1 MSILSAVMNMPR
13 PDKGMWADLFPIGL
27 PQHVQDQVQPMV
39 VSEFHDEIQQTQ
51 LSRSCVKHKWTSNRK
66 SQFAVCTKCGR
77 IGSKPNIPTL
87 ALGQVQRQVL

>member
-1 MSILSAVMNMPR
+1 MNILSAVMNMPR
-13 PDKGMWADLFPIGL
+13 IAKGTRANPLLLGL
-27 PQHVQDQVQPMV
+27 PQRVQDKIQPMV

-51 LSRSCVKHKWTSNRK
+51 FSRSCVKHKWASNRK

-77 IGSKPNIPTL
+77 IGNKPNIPTL

>member
-1 MSILSAVMNMPR
+1 MNILSAVMRTPTTV
-13 PDKGMWADLFPIGL
+13 KGMWADLFLTRL
-27 PQHVQDQVQPMV
+27 PQRVQDKVQPMV

-51 LSRSCVKHKWTSNRK
+51 LSRSCVKHKWASNRK

-77 IGSKPNIPTL
+77 IGNKPNIPTL

>member
-1 MSILSAVMNMPR
+1 MNILSAVVNIPR
-13 PDKGMWADLFPIGL
+13 TDKGMWAGLFLLGL
-27 PQHVQDQVQPMV
+27 PQRVQDKVQPMV

-66 SQFAVCTKCGR
+66 SQFAVCTRCGR
-77 IGSKPNIPTL
+77 IGNKPNIPTL

>member
-1 MSILSAVMNMPR
+1 MNILSAVVNIPR
-13 PDKGMWADLFPIGL
+13 TDKGMWAGLFLLGL
-27 PQHVQDQVQPMV
+27 PQRVQDKVQPMV

-66 SQFAVCTKCGR
+66 SQFAVCTRCGR
-77 IGSKPNIPTL
+77 IGSKPDIPTL

>member
-1 MSILSAVMNMPR
+1 MNILSAVMNIPR
-13 PDKGMWADLFPIGL
+13 PDKGMWADLFLTVL
-27 PQHVQDQVQPMV
+27 PQRVQDKVQPMV

-51 LSRSCVKHKWTSNRK
+51 FSRSCVKHKWASNRK

-77 IGSKPNIPTL
+77 IGNKPNIPTL

>member
-1 MSILSAVMNMPR
+1 MNILSAVMRTPTT
-13 PDKGMWADLFPIGL
+13 DKGMWAGLFLLGL
-27 PQHVQDQVQPMV
+27 PQRVQDKVQPMV

-51 LSRSCVKHKWTSNRK
+51 LSRSCVKHKWASNRK

-77 IGSKPNIPTL
+77 IGNKPDIPTL

>member
-1 MSILSAVMNMPR
+1 MNILSAAMNMPR
-13 PDKGMWADLFPIGL
+13 IAKGMWADLCLLGL
-27 PQHVQDQVQPMV
+27 SQRVQDKVQPMV

-51 LSRSCVKHKWTSNRK
+51 LGRPCVKHKWVSNRK

-77 IGSKPNIPTL
+77 IGNKPNIPTL

>member
-1 MSILSAVMNMPR
+1 MNILYAVVNMPR
-13 PDKGMWADLFPIGL
+13 IAKGTRANPLLLGL
-27 PQHVQDQVQPMV
+27 TQRVQDKIQPVV

-51 LSRSCVKHKWTSNRK
+51 FGRSCVKHKWASNRK

-77 IGSKPNIPTL
+77 IGNKPDIPTL

>member
-1 MSILSAVMNMPR
+1 MNIPSAVMNIPR
-13 PDKGMWADLFPIGL
+13 TAKGTWADLFIIGL
-27 PQHVQDQVQPMV
+27 LQHVQDKVQPMV

-77 IGSKPNIPTL
+77 IGNKPNIPTL